1 MVKYASPFMLWL
13 WDVLKFLLS
22 EKIESCGKCMEDRV
36 GANRKS
42 LSLYSSLKSAL
53 LSAASQSS
61 SFLYILTW
69 QFLLPSPLRW
79 LMPFGFSR
87 ICSRTPAL
95 PLRLIPSRPWSMNGR
110 CRWSPTLTLQ
120 SSKNTSRRWWRWVF
134 SHPRML
140 LFPVGADCMLQS
152 KRRGQMRGYLFS
164 SSLQLS
170 WHYNCSSVTSG
181 DLKHGTGVLV
191 FQFNLGLS
199 QLGSSFIWCL
209 LCVLQVLT

>member
-1 MVKYASPFMLWL
+1 
-13 WDVLKFLLS
+13 
-22 EKIESCGKCMEDRV
+22 MEDHT
-36 GANRKS
+36 GAYRKS

-53 LSAASQSS
+53 LSAVSQSS
-61 SFLYILTW
+61 SFLYILTR
-69 QFLLPSPLRW
+69 QVPLPSPLRW

-95 PLRLIPSRPWSMNGR
+95 PLRLTPSRPWSMNGR

-120 SSKNTSRRWWRWVF
+120 SSRNTSRRWWRWVF
-134 SHPRML
+134 SHPRTL
-140 LFPVGADCMLQS
+140 LFPVVADCMLQCRVEEEGANEGLS
-152 KRRGQMRGYLFS
+152 VNHLFL

-181 DLKHGTGVLV
+181 DLTHGTGILL

-199 QLGSSFIWCL
+199 QLARSFIWCL
-209 LCVLQVLT
+209 MCVLQVLT